1 MRNRPGSGPV
11 GTGSGSGPR
20 RPRVRKPLQT
30 GRGVANGGSGPATS
44 NRLAPIELMK
54 RFVVIPAYK
63 AAATV
68 ASVIDR
74 LPGELW
80 SDGGQAVIVNDGS
93 PDDTGRVIDELAKQH
108 AGRVVAVHHEK
119 NRGYGGALKTGLA
132 YAVEKGG
139 EVMPVVHSDGQYAP
153 ELVLRLCQPIEAGL
167 TGIVQGSRMRGGA
180 RSGEHPM
187 PLSRYLPNR
196 VLTCLE
202 NLTFGTSLAEFH
214 SGYMVFSK
222 SLLERVPYRAL
233 QNNYNFDAEMILL
246 AHLAG
251 VRTIEVPI
259 PTRYDGETSSLNP
272 IPYGLNVLKM
282 MWRYTTGHYLRLLDL
297 HEARQAEGGGK
308 AVPAEL
314 RAVEG

>member
-1 MRNRPGSGPV
+1 MFRGPGN
-11 GTGSGSGPR
+11 
-20 RPRVRKPLQT
+20 
-30 GRGVANGGSGPATS
+30 A
-44 NRLAPIELMK
+44 MK

-63 AAATV
+63 AAPTV
-68 ASVIDR
+68 ASVIER
-74 LPGELW
+74 LPEQLW

-93 PDDTGRVIDELAKQH
+93 PDDTGKVIDELAKRH
-108 AGRVVAVHHEK
+108 AGRVTAVHHER

-132 YAVEKGG
+132 HAAEHGG

-153 ELVLRLCQPIEAGL
+153 ELVLKLCQPIEAGL
-167 TGIVQGSRMRGGA
+167 TEIVQGSRMRGGA

-222 SLLERVPYRAL
+222 RLLERVPFRAV
-233 QNNYNFDAEMILL
+233 QDNYNFDAEMILL

-251 VRTIEVPI
+251 IRTIEVPI

-272 IPYGLNVLKM
+272 VPYGLNVLKM

-297 HEARQAEGGGK
+297 HEARLADGGE
-308 AVPAEL
+308 AAEL